1 MSWKACD
8 LPSETLLGVL
18 MALLEFE
25 GLASEPERA
34 ARDAECVIMRNCN
47 GTVNRT

>member
-1 MSWKACD
+1 MPWKTRD

-18 MALLEFE
+18 MALLEFA
-25 GLASEPERA
+25 GLASEPERG
-34 ARDAECVIMRNCN
+34 ARDAECDLVRNCN